1 MTTSTFV
8 CRRGIALALLALLP
22 ACYSYVPLETGPT
35 VGQDVRVHLT
45 DEGRGQPGVRGSAT
59 SEGTID
65 GLVLRSE
72 PDSLTLSTSLRA
84 WRNAATGGVR
94 DTLTLPASSVSRIDV
109 SRLDKPRTFVLAAL
123 GAGAIAAVVILVA
136 HSDLTNSGGGG
147 GGGGG
152 NFSQGIRIPLTIP

>member
-8 CRRGIALALLALLP
+8 CRRGIALALLVLLP

-35 VGQDVRVHLT
+35 AGQDVRVHLT
-45 DEGRGQPGVRGSAT
+45 DEGRGQPGVQGSAT

-65 GLVLRSE
+65 GLVLRSK
-72 PDSLTLSTSLRA
+72 PDSVTLSTSSRA
-84 WRNAATGGVR
+84 WRTAAAGAR
-94 DTLTLPASSVSRIDV
+94 DTLTLATSSVSRIDV

-123 GAGAIAAVVILVA
+123 GAGAIVAAVILVA
-136 HSDLTNSGGGG
+136 HSDLTNTGGGG

-152 NFSQGIRIPLTIP
+152 NLHQGIRIPLTIP